1 MNCSIQFSKTIYVRM
16 DLRNI
21 YRYRY
26 ISISHTHRNQFR
38 LCFMNEAQW
47 TDWNILIFPLWGL
60 KCVWY
65 PMWTLMDICI
75 RQCGCG
81 WSFGSGW
88 KETLSSNW
96 SVAETRILKRL
107 LEPPPHPKREKRECF
122 KTTYCS
128 RSLKYLQKNQTKT
141 PIINRGLWS
150 VISGVGA
157 SITDD

>member
-21 YRYRY
+21 YRY
-26 ISISHTHRNQFR
+26 ISHTQESILLVFHEWGPMNRLKYSHIPSLGSEMCLISPVNAYGHMHQTVWVWMKLWLGLEGNALVQLECCRNQ
-38 LCFMNEAQW
+38 NSQTSPW
-47 TDWNILIFPLWGL
+47 T
-60 KCVWY
+60 
-65 PMWTLMDICI
+65 T
-75 RQCGCG
+75 
-81 WSFGSGW
+81 
-88 KETLSSNW
+88 T
-96 SVAETRILKRL
+96 T
-107 LEPPPHPKREKRECF
+107 PKKRECF

-157 SITDD
+157 SITDE

>member
-1 MNCSIQFSKTIYVRM
+1 MNCSSQFSGTIYVRL
-16 DLRNI
+16 DLRII
-21 YRYRY
+21 YTG
-26 ISISHTHRNQFR
+26 INSA
-38 LCFMNEAQW
+38 CFMNEAQQ
-47 TDWNILIFPLWGL
+47 TDWSIFIFPLWGL

-65 PMWTLMDICI
+65 PLWMLMDICI

-96 SVAETRILKRL
+96 SVAETRILKQSRKRL
-107 LEPPPHPKREKRECF
+107 LEPPPHPKREKSQCF
-122 KTTYCS
+122 KTKHS
-128 RSLKYLQKNQTKT
+128 SSHKYLLRNQTKT

-157 SITDD
+157 PITDE